1 MQRTSNL
8 EDEGGFTSFI
18 RHVVPVH
25 RSKMAVCGLCNVY
38 EAGSGV
44 VQDKLVSSTD
54 LIKWNGHR
62 KEILKLTFRAVVL
75 LQLWQMANILESLY
89 RDQFKLSSQLIIL
102 ALKQLFA
109 REVERRFVN
118 FHFEHVLS
126 MKGIFS
132 VLNHVI
138 WEFPCIQIVAAL
150 TIIGTVERTIDSQ
163 PNPSWAPKRFVISH
177 STFTFQ
183 AFLILLVR
191 LSMKGHFFQCHVQE
205 KYDRR

>member
-1 MQRTSNL
+1 MERTSNL

-25 RSKMAVCGLCNVY
+25 RSKMAVWGLCNVY

-54 LIKWNGHR
+54 LIKWNGHH
-62 KEILKLTFRAVVL
+62 KWLIFQTSV
-75 LQLWQMANILESLY
+75 LESLY

-118 FHFEHVLS
+118 FHFEHVSS

-191 LSMKGHFFQCHVQE
+191 LSMKGNFFQCHVQE